1 MSKRRILITG
11 GAGFIGC
18 HLADQLSQES
28 ENELVIID
36 NFSRGRLDREMND
49 LRNRSNVQLI
59 SADLTDA
66 ATYNQLGEG
75 YDEVYHL
82 AAIIGV
88 RNVLQEPDK
97 VLHVNAIATL
107 NLLNWF
113 VRDGGKKLFFSST
126 SEAYAWT
133 QQFYTLPIPTSED
146 VPLALTELGNPRITY
161 AGSKIFGELAV
172 TQYCLVHQ
180 KPFVIVRYHNVYGP
194 RMGTE
199 HVIPELYWR
208 ALNGQNPLDVY
219 SANHSRAFCYVSDAI
234 TATIRSMR
242 VRVAENQVFHI
253 GNDREEIQ
261 IGDLARRI
269 LDRANISVEIQCRAA
284 TNDPIIRRCPNI
296 SRARALL
303 DYEPR
308 VTLDEGLA
316 RTLKW
321 YARELVHDAHSKQLS
336 D

>member
-113 VRDGGKKLFFSST
+113 VRDGG
-126 SEAYAWT
+126 
-133 QQFYTLPIPTSED
+133 
-146 VPLALTELGNPRITY
+146 
-161 AGSKIFGELAV
+161 
-172 TQYCLVHQ
+172 
-180 KPFVIVRYHNVYGP
+180 
-194 RMGTE
+194 
-199 HVIPELYWR
+199 
-208 ALNGQNPLDVY
+208 
-219 SANHSRAFCYVSDAI
+219 
-234 TATIRSMR
+234 
-242 VRVAENQVFHI
+242 
-253 GNDREEIQ
+253 
-261 IGDLARRI
+261 
-269 LDRANISVEIQCRAA
+269 
-284 TNDPIIRRCPNI
+284 
-296 SRARALL
+296 
-303 DYEPR
+303 
-308 VTLDEGLA
+308 
-316 RTLKW
+316 
-321 YARELVHDAHSKQLS
+321 
-336 D
+336 